1 MAETIVEKILA
12 KKSKRKRVSPDE
24 IIWADVDLAL
34 THDALGGPCY
44 SIFKREFPH
53 QRVWNR
59 KRIVCVA
66 DHFVP
71 PKDIESAIMYRR
83 LKQFVEEQKIPYFYS
98 LEGGGDCGICHVIL
112 PYCGHVKPGEV
123 ILGTD
128 SHTTTHGALGAFA
141 TGVGIT
147 DMANVFRTGKIWLRV
162 PHTIRFNLGG
172 KLKTGVMAKDIILK
186 IISNLG
192 CDGAN
197 YKVMEFSGSVIK
209 DLCVDER
216 FTLTNMAVEAGAK
229 AGIIEPDGKVK
240 EFIQRATGGQKV
252 IREIDWEDL
261 RSDKDAN
268 YIEVKDYN
276 LFELEPLVALPH
288 SPENVTEARRLKSV
302 KIDQAYIGSCTGA
315 KYYDLIKAAEVLE
328 GRRIAKSV
336 RLFVAPATLGIYK
349 RLEKEGYMK
358 IFLDSGAR
366 ILSPGCGACLG
377 THLGVLG
384 PGEVCIST
392 TNRNFRGRMGSP
404 ESFVYLAS
412 PQTVASS
419 AIKGY
424 ISPLT

>member
-1 MAETIVEKILA
+1 MGETITEKILA
-12 KKSKRKRVSPDE
+12 KKSKRKRVLPDE
-24 IIWADVDLAL
+24 IIWVDVDLAL

-44 SIFKREFPH
+44 SIFKKEFGN

-71 PKDIESAIMYRR
+71 PKDIESAIMYQR
-83 LKQFVEEQKIPYFYS
+83 LKQFVKEQRISHFYS
-98 LEGGGDCGICHVIL
+98 LEGGEDYGICHVIL
-112 PYCGHVKPGEV
+112 PYHGHVKPGEV
-123 ILGTD
+123 VLGTD

-162 PHTIRFNLGG
+162 PHTIRFNLQG
-172 KLKTGVMAKDIILK
+172 KLKPNVMAKDIILG
-186 IISNLG
+186 IISDLG

-209 DLCVDER
+209 DLCIDER
-216 FTLTNMAVEAGAK
+216 FTLSNMAVEAGAK
-229 AGIIEPDGKVK
+229 AGIIEPDKK
-240 EFIQRATGGQKV
+240 TIEFV
-252 IREIDWEDL
+252 RERQNEKFEVFH
-261 RSDKDAN
+261 SDKDAD
-268 YIEVKDYN
+268 YIETKDYD
-276 LFELEPLVALPH
+276 LSKLEPLVATPH
-288 SPENVTEARRLKSV
+288 SPENVTEAKRLKNV

-315 KYYDLIKAAEVLE
+315 KYYDLVRAAEVLR
-328 GRRIAKSV
+328 GKRIAKNV

-349 RLEKEGYMK
+349 RLEKEGYIK
-358 IFLDSGAR
+358 IFLDCGAR
-366 ILSPGCGACLG
+366 VLSPGCGACLG

-412 PQTVASS
+412 PVTVATS